1 MRFCLLFLF
10 LISTIIK
17 AEEIEDKTL
26 ILNQINSLEKGIKR
40 DFYIN
45 EYLKLDDTTP
55 QAAYSSLSLIY
66 NMNEPLFHNFAKKY
80 KNDETLAV
88 SQCMDASIEELIYSY
103 ADCIEIGLNIKKA
116 SNLST
121 YELKL
126 VLQNLQNKYP
136 EFSNK
141 IKVLSSAI
149 PFTKLITKDVDTF
162 YDIFLN
168 VDTDF
173 MESYFNYKLP
183 QKTLTRI
190 KSDKKQYNKFIQI
203 ILLNSKL
210 TNLRQHIKELK
221 IEDLDDKNKFL
232 LTLYYVERNDLN
244 KAFEL
249 INNINIDNNFLY
261 QEKIEF
267 FKYFITKNI
276 SYLENITSSQK
287 LNIYTFYANEILQ
300 KQYIQ
305 PDLEKL
311 DSIEIIK
318 ELSNEQ
324 LALLYSIIKIKS
336 DFLDDKISKDFELG
350 LTQLSL
356 KQIKEI
362 ETKFTYRNSLIKQF
376 EAQTN
381 LKYFIDYLKTLQKEE
396 FNAIDIFL
404 SIYGNKKINS
414 LEKDLNKIVKF
425 EYISFLTKDFDDF
438 LVLYYLYLNNLEKEN
453 IKVESIFQKL

>member
-1 MRFCLLFLF
+1 MRFFLLFLF
-10 LISTIIK
+10 LISSLIK

-26 ILNQINSLEKGIKR
+26 ILNQINSLERGIKR

-45 EYLKLDDTTP
+45 EYLKLGDTSP
-55 QAAYSSLSLIY
+55 QAAYSALSLIY
-66 NMNEPLFHNFAKKY
+66 NMNNPLFHNFAKKY

-103 ADCIEIGLNIKKA
+103 ADCIKIGLDLNKA
-116 SNLST
+116 SKLST

-136 EFSNK
+136 EFSNQ

-149 PFTKLITKDVDTF
+149 PFTKLITKDIDTF

-168 VDTDF
+168 VDTNF
-173 MESYFNYKLP
+173 MQSYFNYKLP
-183 QKTLTRI
+183 QKTLNRI

-203 ILLNSKL
+203 ILLNPKL
-210 TNLRQHIKELK
+210 TNLRQHIKDIQ
-221 IEDLDDKNKFL
+221 IEDLDNKNKFL
-232 LTLYYVERNDLN
+232 LTLFYIEENNLN

-249 INNINIDNNFLY
+249 INNINTDYDFLY
-261 QEKIEF
+261 KEKIEF
-267 FKYFITKNI
+267 FKYFITKDN
-276 SYLENITSSQK
+276 SYLETITSSDK

-305 PDLEKL
+305 PKLEKFE
-311 DSIEIIK
+311 SIDIID
-318 ELSNEQ
+318 ELTNEQ

-336 DFLDDKISKDFELG
+336 DFSDDKISKDFELG

-356 KQIKEI
+356 SQIKQIEAKL
-362 ETKFTYRNSLIKQF
+362 TYKNSLIKQF

-381 LKYFIDYLKTLQKEE
+381 LKYFIDYLKIIQKEK
-396 FNAIDIFL
+396 FNPVDTFL
-404 SIYGNKKINS
+404 SIYGNKTINNFD
-414 LEKDLNKIVKF
+414 KDLNKLIKF
-425 EYISFLTKDFDDF
+425 EYLSFLTKDFDNF

>member
-10 LISTIIK
+10 LISSLIK

-26 ILNQINSLEKGIKR
+26 ILNQINNLEKGIKR

-45 EYLKLDDTTP
+45 EYLKLDDTTSE
-55 QAAYSSLSLIY
+55 AAYSTLSLIY
-66 NMNEPLFHNFAKKY
+66 NMNNPLFHNFAKKY

-88 SQCMDASIEELIYSY
+88 SQCMDASIEDLIYSY
-103 ADCIEIGLNIKKA
+103 ADCIEIGLDLNKA
-116 SNLST
+116 SKLST

-136 EFSNK
+136 EFSNQ

-149 PFTKLITKDVDTF
+149 PFTKLITKDIDTF

-168 VDTDF
+168 VDTNF
-173 MESYFNYKLP
+173 IENYFNYKLP
-183 QKTLTRI
+183 QKTLNRI
-190 KSDKKQYNKFIQI
+190 KSDKKQYNRFIQI

-210 TNLRQHIKELK
+210 TNLRQHIKDIQ

-232 LTLYYVERNDLN
+232 LTLFYIEKNDLN

-249 INNINIDNNFLY
+249 INTLNTNYDFLY
-261 QEKIEF
+261 KEKIEF
-267 FKYFITKNI
+267 FKYFITKDD
-276 SYLENITSSQK
+276 SYLENITSSNR

-300 KQYIQ
+300 KQYIL
-305 PDLEKL
+305 PNLEKL
-311 DSIEIIK
+311 DSIEVIN
-318 ELSNEQ
+318 ELTNEQ

-336 DFLDDKISKDFELG
+336 DFSDDKISKDFELG

-356 KQIKEI
+356 EQIKQI
-362 ETKFTYRNSLIKQF
+362 ETKFTYKNSLIKQF
-376 EAQTN
+376 ETQTN

-396 FNAIDIFL
+396 FNAIDLFL
-404 SIYGNKKINS
+404 SIYGNKRINS
-414 LEKDLNKIVKF
+414 LEKDLNKIIKF
-425 EYISFLTKDFDDF
+425 EYISFLTKDFDNF

-453 IKVESIFQKL
+453 TKIESIFQKL